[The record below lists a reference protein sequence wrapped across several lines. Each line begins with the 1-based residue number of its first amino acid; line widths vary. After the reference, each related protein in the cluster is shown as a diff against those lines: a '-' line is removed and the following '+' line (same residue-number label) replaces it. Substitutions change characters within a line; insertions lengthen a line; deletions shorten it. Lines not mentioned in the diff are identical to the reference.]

1 VSSTDPLGAFLP
13 GPRVELE
20 PTGKGPL
27 DGLSFAAK
35 DVFDI
40 AGQRT
45 GFGNPT
51 WLDTHPPAER
61 TAYAVARLLGAGAR
75 LIGKTISDELTYSLT
90 GENVHYGTP
99 RNPACP
105 DRVPGGSSSG
115 SASAV
120 AGEACDLALGT
131 DCAGSVRLPASYCGI
146 VGMRPTHGRIA
157 LDGVCPFAP
166 SFDTVGWFARD
177 PDVLARAGLIL
188 LGGEDS
194 LGEPERLLVARDAFE
209 LVGPDVAEVLA
220 PAVERAAAVVD
231 THEDAVVSADG
242 LTRWMECFR
251 VIQGAEIWQSLG
263 GWVEDAAP
271 ELGPGIRE
279 RVELASQITQE
290 DTTAARRERTRIARI
305 LDRLLRPGT
314 VLCVPTAPGIAPL
327 RGAKGEE
334 VEVVRRFQ
342 AISLLCIANHG
353 AFPQISFPLAT
364 LDGCPVGLSI
374 IGRRNSD
381 HALLRLARR
390 LFSSP

>member
-1 VSSTDPLGAFLP
+1 MSTTDPLGAFLP
-13 GPRVELE
+13 GLRVELE
-20 PTGKGPL
+20 PTGTGPL
-27 DGLSFAAK
+27 DGLTFAAK
-35 DVFDI
+35 DVFDV

-51 WLDTHPPAER
+51 WLDTHSPAGR
-61 TAYAVARLLGAGAR
+61 TASAVARLLGAGAR
-75 LIGKTISDELTYSLT
+75 LIGKTVSDELTYSLT

-146 VGMRPTHGRIA
+146 LGMRPTHGRIA

-177 PDVLARAGLIL
+177 ADVLERAGLIL
-188 LGGEDS
+188 LGGED
-194 LGEPERLLVARDAFE
+194 LAGEPERLLLARDAFE
-209 LVGPDVAEVLA
+209 LVGPDVTEALA
-220 PAVERAAAVVD
+220 PAVERAAAVVG
-231 THEDAVVSADG
+231 TREDVVVSADG
-242 LTRWMECFR
+242 LTGWMECFR

-263 GWVEDAAP
+263 AWVEEAKP

-279 RVELASQITQE
+279 RVELASQIRQE
-290 DTTAARRERTRIARI
+290 DAAAARGERTRIVGA
-305 LDRLLRPGT
+305 LDRLLPPGA
-314 VLCVPTAPGIAPL
+314 VLCLPTAPGIAPL
-327 RGAKGEE
+327 RGTKGEE
-334 VEVVRRFQ
+334 VEVARRFQ

-353 AFPQISFPLAT
+353 GLPQISLPLAT
-364 LDGCPVGLSI
+364 LDGCPLGLSI
-374 IGRRNSD
+374 VGPRDSD
-381 HALLRLARR
+381 RALLRLAKR
-390 LFSSP
+390 LF